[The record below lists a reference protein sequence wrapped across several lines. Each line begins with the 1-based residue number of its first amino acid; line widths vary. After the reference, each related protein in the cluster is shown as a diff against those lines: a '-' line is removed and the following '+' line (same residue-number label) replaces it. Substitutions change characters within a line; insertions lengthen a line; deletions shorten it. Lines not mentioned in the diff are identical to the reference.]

1 MKPGKRQPTNLGIHV
16 HELTLRGTQAPP
28 TRQDTS
34 LDEDDL
40 GISPAVPC
48 VEPGAPYQK
57 PSELDARTKNY
68 RHLSADHGR
77 SWTNDLRP
85 QSRSP

>member
-28 TRQDTS
+28 TCQDTS

-40 GISPAVPC
+40 GISPVHPMC
-48 VEPGAPYQK
+48 GAGG
-57 PSELDARTKNY
+57 A
-68 RHLSADHGR
+68 LSK
-77 SWTNDLRP
+77 TI
-85 QSRSP
+85 